1 MEKGKGTGLK
11 ILIAVGGNNFS
22 RETLEPAV
30 RFARKAKAQ
39 IQLLSVITKD
49 HSYITWKREYIPEGA
64 SHHFLDV
71 SNSLPQTLVDGPAH
85 PDMVE
90 TRDQA
95 LEREVTFVEDRL
107 SNVGRDI
114 IEDQVE
120 ARVLVDSHFQEAVES
135 YATREAFDMVLLPPS
150 EANGR
155 LASVSKLLH
164 RKRPQEIL
172 TVVGA
177 QIPIGT

>member
-1 MEKGKGTGLK
+1 MK
-11 ILIAVGGNNFS
+11 ILIAVEGNNFS

-30 RFARKAKAQ
+30 RFARKAKAD
-39 IQLLSVITKD
+39 IHLLSVITKD
-49 HSYITWKREYIPEGA
+49 NSRITWKREYVAEGA

-71 SNSLPQTLVDGPAH
+71 SGSLPQALVNGPSH

-107 SNVGRDI
+107 STVGRDI

-120 ARVLVDSHFQEAVES
+120 TRVLVDSHFQEAVET
-135 YATREAFDMVLLPPS
+135 YTTREAFDIVLLPPS
-150 EANGR
+150 KAKGH